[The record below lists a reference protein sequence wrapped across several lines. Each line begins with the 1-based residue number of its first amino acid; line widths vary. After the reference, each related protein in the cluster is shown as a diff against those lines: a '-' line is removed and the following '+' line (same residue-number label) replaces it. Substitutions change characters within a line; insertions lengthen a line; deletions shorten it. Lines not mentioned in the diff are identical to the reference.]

1 MIYRSRKSTS
11 LFFLILIVLLT
22 ILSGCPAVADNV
34 YSDTLKEPT
43 YPYGDLL
50 ESLPEDAKDLLPEGI
65 GESATAE
72 DVLRAMDSKY
82 LWSLCTAM
90 VQSGLKGGL
99 SLFATLLGVILIAG
113 VLHRLGELFFTDKSA
128 VFEYA
133 LVLIAALQI
142 YSSVYTLFDLTKTV
156 VEQINQYMDALV
168 AALCGIFLLTGN
180 TGVALAGS
188 TWMGL
193 LLTVTEKL
201 CYSIFFPLLQISFGG
216 TLVTSA
222 SSELNLRPILAFLR
236 RICTTLLVI
245 FMTVITLILSFQT
258 QLATA
263 ADSLSM
269 RGIKFA
275 ASNMI
280 PMIGGLFSDTLRT
293 IATSLSLVKHTAGLI
308 GLLGLLVSLMTPLTA
323 LFTARYSLSLAGTAA
338 ELLDAGKLKPL
349 FEEADKLVGFL
360 ISVLLMF
367 GVFYLL
373 LLGVLIHTSTAMGG

>member
-1 MIYRSRKSTS
+1 MKIRYLWK
-11 LFFLILIVLLT
+11 LL
-22 ILSGCPAVADNV
+22 LLLLPVCLCMGLPLHAAES
-34 YSDTLKEPT
+34 SDESVSMPT

-50 ESLPEDAKDLLPEGI
+50 EYLSEDARPLLPEGLE
-65 GESATAE
+65 ESQTAE
-72 DVLRAMDSKY
+72 DVLTSLDSNYIWK
-82 LWSLCTAM
+82 LCSSLI
-90 VQSGLKGGL
+90 QKGLTGGFA
-99 SLFATLLGVILIAG
+99 LFATLLGVILIAG
-113 VLHRLGELFFTDKSA
+113 ILQRMNELFFADKSA

-142 YSSVYTLFDLTKTV
+142 YTSVYAFFDLTKIV
-156 VEQINQYMDALV
+156 VEQINQYMNAMI
-168 AALCGIFLLTGN
+168 AALCGIFLLSGN
-180 TGVALAGS
+180 TGVALVGS
-188 TWMGL
+188 TWMGML
-193 LLTVTEKL
+193 LAVTEKL
-201 CYSIFFPLLQISFGG
+201 CYSFFFPLMQISFGG
-216 TLVTSA
+216 TLVTIA
-222 SSELNLRPILAFLR
+222 SPELNLRPILGFLR

-258 QLATA
+258 QLAAA

-293 IATSLSLVKHTAGLI
+293 VATSLSLVKSTAGLVGLI
-308 GLLGLLVSLMTPLTA
+308 GLLISLMVPLTT

-349 FEEADKLVGFL
+349 LEEADKLIGFL

-367 GVFYLL
+367 GVFYLIM
-373 LLGVLIHTSTAMGG
+373 LGVLLNTASALG

>member
-1 MIYRSRKSTS
+1 MKIRYLWK
-11 LFFLILIVLLT
+11 LL
-22 ILSGCPAVADNV
+22 LLLLPVCLCMGLPLHAAES
-34 YSDTLKEPT
+34 SDESVSMPT

-50 ESLPEDAKDLLPEGI
+50 EYLSEDARPLLPEGLE
-65 GESATAE
+65 ESQTAE
-72 DVLRAMDSKY
+72 DVLTSLDSNY
-82 LWSLCTAM
+82 IWTLCSSLI
-90 VQSGLKGGL
+90 QKGLTGGFA
-99 SLFATLLGVILIAG
+99 LFATLLGVILIAG
-113 VLHRLGELFFTDKSA
+113 ILQRMNELFFADKSA

-142 YSSVYTLFDLTKTV
+142 YTSVYAFFDLTKTV
-156 VEQINQYMDALV
+156 VEQINQYMNAMI
-168 AALCGIFLLTGN
+168 AALCGIFLLSGN

-188 TWMGL
+188 TWMGML
-193 LLTVTEKL
+193 LAVTEKL
-201 CYSIFFPLLQISFGG
+201 CYSFFFPLMQISFGG
-216 TLVTSA
+216 TLVTIA
-222 SSELNLRPILAFLR
+222 SPELNLRPILGFLR

-258 QLATA
+258 QLAAA

-293 IATSLSLVKHTAGLI
+293 VATSLSLVKSTAGLVGLI
-308 GLLGLLVSLMTPLTA
+308 GLLISLMVPLTT

-349 FEEADKLVGFL
+349 LEEADKLIGFL

-367 GVFYLL
+367 GVFYLIM
-373 LLGVLIHTSTAMGG
+373 LGVLLNTASALG

>member
-1 MIYRSRKSTS
+1 MNG
-11 LFFLILIVLLT
+11 LFWKRAIPILILLLA
-22 ILSGCPAVADNV
+22 LMGLPVHADNA
-34 YSDTLKEPT
+34 YNDGASEPT
-43 YPYGDLL
+43 YDYGDLL
-50 ESLPEDAKDLLPEGI
+50 SNLPEDVKDLLPHGL
-65 GESATAE
+65 GESDTAE
-72 DVLRAMDSKY
+72 DVLRSVDSEY
-82 LWSLCTAM
+82 LWSLCTAL
-90 VQSGLKGGL
+90 VQQGLAGGL
-99 SLFATLLGVILIAG
+99 SLFATLLGVILVAG

-133 LVLIAALQI
+133 LLLIAALQI
-142 YSSVYTLFDLTKTV
+142 YTSVYTLFDLTKTV
-156 VEQINQYMDALV
+156 VEQINQYMNALI
-168 AALCGIFLLTGN
+168 AALCGIFLLSGN

-201 CYSIFFPLLQISFGG
+201 CYSVFFPLMQISFGG
-216 TLVTSA
+216 TLVTSV
-222 SSELNLRPILAFLR
+222 SPELNLRPILAFLR
-236 RICTTLLVI
+236 KICTTVLVI

-258 QLATA
+258 QLAAA

-293 IATSLSLVKHTAGLI
+293 VATSLSLVKSTAGLV
-308 GLLGLLVSLMTPLTA
+308 GVLGLLVSLLVPLTA

-338 ELLDAGKLKPL
+338 ELLEAGKLKPL

-360 ISVLLMF
+360 IGVLLMF
-367 GVFYLL
+367 GVFYLI
-373 LLGVLIHTSTAMGG
+373 LLGVLIHTTSALH